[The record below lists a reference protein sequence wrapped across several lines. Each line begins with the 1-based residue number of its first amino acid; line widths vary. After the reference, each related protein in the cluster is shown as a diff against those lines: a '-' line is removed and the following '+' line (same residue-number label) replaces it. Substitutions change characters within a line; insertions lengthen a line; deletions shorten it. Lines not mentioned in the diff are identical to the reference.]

1 MKEINATYPRTVAM
15 ISVDLKNHE
24 GDWYNNMTTLV
35 DSCGCENGINSNF
48 AQMHGFQ
55 IQKDTNIGPT
65 AVSACGGVISFTEY
79 VVVQLTIKDIYI
91 WEKFYLMDNLPRNL
105 LLGFPWFQKNG
116 VILDAKKGV
125 LSVTDLHQDVPL
137 IRLQK
142 QNEEETVFATFGL
155 QTTNFMSFQTPPMI
169 PLQLQAAAR
178 TTGQYHRTLQ
188 AQLDDTILGNQIQNV
203 FAATLP
209 RKRINPIDPEIIKM
223 QKQQYEDGLDESI
236 YEEQLQNLIAE
247 YADIFDT
254 ETTESARVPEVHIDL
269 KPEYQ
274 NKRFFRPEPLRS
286 VKEQKII
293 DDNASKL
300 IQQGKARLNP
310 TSIHNLGQ
318 VIVPRFD
325 KDGNEL
331 IDRARVCIDARPVN
345 KGLVPYRYPIPSIK
359 KILNEMSKNKYF
371 SEIDLSDSFQQ
382 LPISD
387 TLSDLLTITTS
398 FGKVSC
404 TRLTY
409 GVQFAT
415 DVFQETMTLEFME
428 FLENWLMIY
437 VDNMQIKTN
446 TRQEH
451 LVALEQ
457 LFLRMRNLNIKCRK
471 EKCIFMVQS
480 IRTMGFLVQFG
491 LIKPDPQKI
500 DMLRRMPEPTTKQQL
515 KAYLGLLQ
523 FYRDMLP
530 HLAHTA
536 YQLYAATSENYV
548 FQWTDQLSK
557 YFYLT
562 KTMLEKEIMNTNLQG
577 EEDIKVFVDA
587 SKSAVCA
594 VITQRNKIVACAS
607 KVLNPAQ
614 RRWSTI
620 ERELYAISWGLKKL
634 RFYLHGVHFE
644 IFTDHKPLLGLM
656 GKDTEPPN
664 NRIATMLLSISE
676 YTFQLSH
683 LPGSRNIIAD
693 FGTRNLETTE
703 WDKET
708 EPNCLHDLFQCSIL
722 QSGKNLQRYVDQQY
736 ISQTDYEE
744 VKNTI

>member
-1 MKEINATYPRTVAM
+1 MRMAWM
-15 ISVDLKNHE
+15 
-24 GDWYNNMTTLV
+24 
-35 DSCGCENGINSNF
+35 
-48 AQMHGFQ
+48 
-55 IQKDTNIGPT
+55 
-65 AVSACGGVISFTEY
+65 
-79 VVVQLTIKDIYI
+79 
-91 WEKFYLMDNLPRNL
+91 
-105 LLGFPWFQKNG
+105 
-116 VILDAKKGV
+116 
-125 LSVTDLHQDVPL
+125 
-137 IRLQK
+137 
-142 QNEEETVFATFGL
+142 
-155 QTTNFMSFQTPPMI
+155 
-169 PLQLQAAAR
+169 
-178 TTGQYHRTLQ
+178 
-188 AQLDDTILGNQIQNV
+188 
-203 FAATLP
+203 
-209 RKRINPIDPEIIKM
+209 NP
-223 QKQQYEDGLDESI
+223 

-300 IQQGKARLNP
+300 IQQGKAKLNS

-331 IDRARVCIDARPVN
+331 IERARVCIDARPVN

-409 GVQFAT
+409 GVQFGYRCFPR
-415 DVFQETMTLEFME
+415 DYDLGSYGVPGKLVV
-428 FLENWLMIY
+428 IY

-577 EEDIKVFVDA
+577 EEDMKAFVDA

-594 VITQRNKIVACAS
+594 VITQRKKIVACAS

-676 YTFQLSH
+676 YTFQLSY

-736 ISQTDYEE
+736 IT
-744 VKNTI
+744 NRL